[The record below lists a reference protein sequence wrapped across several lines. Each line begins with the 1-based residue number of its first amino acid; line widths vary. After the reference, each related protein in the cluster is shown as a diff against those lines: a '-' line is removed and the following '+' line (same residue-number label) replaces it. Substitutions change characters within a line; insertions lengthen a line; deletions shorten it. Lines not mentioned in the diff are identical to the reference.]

1 MLSQFF
7 KSTARVQAIRMSPFG
22 TLLEDFAAYLFES
35 GYAEIS
41 ARRHIRSAEHMAHW
55 ANRSGMLSNELDD
68 SVLVRFEGHLKR
80 CR

>member
-7 KSTARVQAIRMSPFG
+7 KSTARVRAIRMSPFG

-41 ARRHIRSAEHMAHW
+41 ARRLSARE
-55 ANRSGMLSNELDD
+55 DFTI
-68 SVLVRFEGHLKR
+68 SVGLEVLPGFQAAVGRGR
-80 CR
+80 QDTA